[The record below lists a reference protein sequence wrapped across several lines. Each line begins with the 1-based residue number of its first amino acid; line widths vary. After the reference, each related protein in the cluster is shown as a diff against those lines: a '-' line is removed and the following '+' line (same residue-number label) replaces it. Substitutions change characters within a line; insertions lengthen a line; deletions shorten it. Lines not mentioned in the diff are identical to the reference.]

1 MENPT
6 DLETGKI
13 ISPVRIDQVPCEQGV
28 KAVEIPIIPITGHP
42 RLVPAVEVKGA
53 VASGHLIAVVHVHV
67 AVAIDVKVDAAQMD
81 RVNGAGGEEKD
92 VEAADGSSEDSS
104 GWIIGRALVGL
115 DEVELD
121 DLVVVDV
128 GVVVVAQAGVESN
141 VK

>member
-1 MENPT
+1 M
-6 DLETGKI
+6 
-13 ISPVRIDQVPCEQGV
+13 
-28 KAVEIPIIPITGHP
+28 
-42 RLVPAVEVKGA
+42 KGA

-67 AVAIDVKVDAAQMD
+67 TVAIHVKVDAAQMD

-92 VEAADGSSEDSS
+92 VEAADWSSEDSS
-104 GWIIGRALVGL
+104 GRIIGCALVGL

-121 DLVVVDV
+121 DLVVVDM